1 MRMGWRIWLSTIVC
15 LVAMASAFH
24 VLLLDRLGVPENGL
38 RVSEVTRED
47 GGLDWTIR
55 LYNSTGEGGM
65 RRRWQAAGEGYRID
79 IQRRGENGFMLD
91 IAYRP
96 ESQTRHRVRQQVR
109 LAEGPTLVAAF
120 GQAQRS
126 GETRVIVDRVK

>member
-1 MRMGWRIWLSTIVC
+1 MRMGWRLWLSTIVC
-15 LVAMASAFH
+15 LVAIASAFH
-24 VLLLDRLGVPENGL
+24 VFLLDRVGVPDNGL

-55 LYNSTGEGGM
+55 LYDSVGKGKV
-65 RRRWQAAGEGYRID
+65 RRRWQAVGDNYRID
-79 IQRRGENGFMLD
+79 IERRGDEGFVLD

-96 ESQTRHRVRQQVR
+96 GSQGRHRVRQRVR

-120 GQAQRS
+120 GQAS
-126 GETRVIVDRVK
+126 DDGETRIILDRVK